1 MLVLSSCQYC
11 GNKAQYYCTNCGKL
25 LCSEHATEA
34 HTVYYCKNC
43 DLEVYEKQCHKCGNK
58 TEFSRNDN
66 VLLCEWCKTPTV
78 VDGYAYH
85 QQLPEKIF
93 SSILRINKKIAD
105 LLYLTDRYHKLVDE
119 ILKVRY
125 AKIKL
130 FPEIED
136 DLSILRTKIDNLIKK
151 LRIISDSLFLK
162 INKKLQSL
170 NYLRSPNLNNLEPAE
185 ELINYLDKNYES
197 LGYSL
202 HLKIEQIE
210 EYFASI
216 GKKVDFLNYQYTLLK
231 IIYRLIPEVEG
242 EELIAIIPRM
252 WIKKSYKL
260 PKRHVFVLTNKNIY
274 LLREKGLFRTML
286 KLKEKIDLSNVRLV
300 SESQTLLKGKVVK
313 ISTLLSQYS
322 LFGRDIAISEL
333 SKYFSIYY
341 EYFKYST
348 SDLTVINEF
357 KYYNLSVKDLRE
369 AINKYL
375 NNLRVSLLK
384 KREIKREIMYKN
396 SLVARRQQI
405 LQRLA
410 NIRRKIQEITQS
422 RTGRYQSPKVFNNLL
437 QRLMEE
443 QSRLEKEIRIND
455 AKIREI
461 DELWGVFYDQVS

>member
-252 WIKKSYKL
+252 WIKK
-260 PKRHVFVLTNKNIY
+260 V
-274 LLREKGLFRTML
+274 
-286 KLKEKIDLSNVRLV
+286 
-300 SESQTLLKGKVVK
+300 
-313 ISTLLSQYS
+313 ISS
-322 LFGRDIAISEL
+322 
-333 SKYFSIYY
+333 
-341 EYFKYST
+341 
-348 SDLTVINEF
+348 
-357 KYYNLSVKDLRE
+357 LSVMFL
-369 AINKYL
+369 
-375 NNLRVSLLK
+375 
-384 KREIKREIMYKN
+384 
-396 SLVARRQQI
+396 
-405 LQRLA
+405 
-410 NIRRKIQEITQS
+410 
-422 RTGRYQSPKVFNNLL
+422 F
-437 QRLMEE
+437 
-443 QSRLEKEIRIND
+443 
-455 AKIREI
+455 
-461 DELWGVFYDQVS
+461 

>member
-1 MLVLSSCQYC
+1 M
-11 GNKAQYYCTNCGKL
+11 
-25 LCSEHATEA
+25 
-34 HTVYYCKNC
+34 
-43 DLEVYEKQCHKCGNK
+43 
-58 TEFSRNDN
+58 
-66 VLLCEWCKTPTV
+66 
-78 VDGYAYH
+78 
-85 QQLPEKIF
+85 
-93 SSILRINKKIAD
+93 
-105 LLYLTDRYHKLVDE
+105 
-119 ILKVRY
+119 
-125 AKIKL
+125 
-130 FPEIED
+130 
-136 DLSILRTKIDNLIKK
+136 
-151 LRIISDSLFLK
+151 K

-197 LGYSL
+197 LEHSL

-210 EYFASI
+210 EYFAAI

-231 IIYRLIPEVEG
+231 IIYRIIPEVEG

-252 WIKKSYKL
+252 WIKKGVKL
-260 PKRHVFVLTNKNIY
+260 PKRFVFVFTNKNIY
-274 LLREKGLFRTML
+274 LLREKGMFRTML

-384 KREIKREIMYKN
+384 KREIKKEIMYKN

-422 RTGRYQSPKVFNNLL
+422 RAGRYQSPKVFNNLL

-443 QSRLEKEIRIND
+443 QSRLEKEIRMND

>member
-1 MLVLSSCQYC
+1 
-11 GNKAQYYCTNCGKL
+11 
-25 LCSEHATEA
+25 
-34 HTVYYCKNC
+34 
-43 DLEVYEKQCHKCGNK
+43 
-58 TEFSRNDN
+58 
-66 VLLCEWCKTPTV
+66 
-78 VDGYAYH
+78 
-85 QQLPEKIF
+85 
-93 SSILRINKKIAD
+93 
-105 LLYLTDRYHKLVDE
+105 
-119 ILKVRY
+119 
-125 AKIKL
+125 
-130 FPEIED
+130 
-136 DLSILRTKIDNLIKK
+136 
-151 LRIISDSLFLK
+151 
-162 INKKLQSL
+162 
-170 NYLRSPNLNNLEPAE
+170 
-185 ELINYLDKNYES
+185 
-197 LGYSL
+197 
-202 HLKIEQIE
+202 
-210 EYFASI
+210 
-216 GKKVDFLNYQYTLLK
+216 
-231 IIYRLIPEVEG
+231 
-242 EELIAIIPRM
+242 
-252 WIKKSYKL
+252 
-260 PKRHVFVLTNKNIY
+260 
-274 LLREKGLFRTML
+274 ML